1 MGIWSCFLELLQSG
15 FFTATQL
22 CGGNLGWGILL
33 FSLTV
38 RLAVLPLTYL
48 LARRARARQL
58 RVNRLAPTVE
68 RLRKRHK
75 DDPAR
80 LVAETARLYKR
91 HGVSPVDGGS
101 IVGAMIQ
108 LPLFAGMYTVIR
120 RVLASGQG
128 GPFLW
133 IANISRADALLAVLV
148 SGLTYSITLLNPG
161 LSQQPQWLLIVS
173 ATVTLLI
180 LLKLSAGLG
189 IYWAASSAVSGVQS
203 ILVRRARIA

>member
-15 FFTATQL
+15 LFTATQL

-38 RLAVLPLTYL
+38 RLAVLPLTYS

-58 RVNRLAPTVE
+58 RVKKLAPAVE
-68 RLRKRHK
+68 RLRKRHQE
-75 DDPAR
+75 DPAR
-80 LVAETARLYKR
+80 LIAETARLYR
-91 HGVSPVDGGS
+91 HHGVSPVDGRS
-101 IVGAMIQ
+101 ILGAIIQ
-108 LPLFAGMYTVIR
+108 LPFFAGMYTVIR
-120 RVLASGQG
+120 RVLVSGPG

-133 IANISRADALLAVLV
+133 IANVSRADALLAVSV
-148 SGLTYSITLLNPG
+148 SGLTYAITLLNPS

-173 ATVTLLI
+173 AVVPLLI